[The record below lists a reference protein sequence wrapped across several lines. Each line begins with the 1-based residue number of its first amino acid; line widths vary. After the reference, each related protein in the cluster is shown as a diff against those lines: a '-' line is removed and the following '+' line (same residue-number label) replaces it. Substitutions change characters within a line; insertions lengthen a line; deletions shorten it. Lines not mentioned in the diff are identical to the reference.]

1 MSDEPGQS
9 NEPDEI
15 LDALEEATADPPK
28 GVRTGRTGGRIPWLP
43 IVGALVALALAV
55 TAVHQWRRADEATS
69 AARDRTAAERVASE
83 FGETLFTFV
92 PTNPTGSLDRLKQL
106 ATTAYQAKVEDARRT
121 AVAAGTSGQATSSMT
136 NKVLDVYLTDLGA
149 DRARAVTRS
158 DLVLKVSGET
168 AHIDLYLQYELRK
181 VKGEWRVDT
190 VNALTTKAPQ
200 GLTAT
205 TSTTV
210 PASPSTTG
218 RTP

>member
-1 MSDEPGQS
+1 MSDEPTES
-9 NEPDEI
+9 TEPSEPSRPDEV
-15 LDALEEATADPPK
+15 LDALEEATVDAPK
-28 GVRTGRTGGRIPWLP
+28 RERGGQIPWVP
-43 IVGALVALALAV
+43 IVAVLVVLALAI

-69 AARDRTAAERVASE
+69 AAHDRTAAERVASE

-136 NKVLDVYLTDLGA
+136 NKVLDVYLTDLAGA
-149 DRARAVTRS
+149 HARAVTRS

-168 AHIDLYLQYELRK
+168 AHIDLYLQYELQK
-181 VKGEWRVDT
+181 VKGEWKIDT

-200 GLTAT
+200 GATSTTAT
-205 TSTTV
+205 TT
-210 PASPSTTG
+210 PSTTIAP
-218 RTP
+218 R